1 MSILSFLGLG
11 NSKIKDALLR
21 GALIVDVRS
30 AAEYD
35 QGKIPGSINIPV
47 DRIPINAKRILSMAR
62 PIVFCCTSG
71 HRSNQAIQY
80 LKQMG
85 LTEYYNG
92 GNWHRLLRIVNGY
105 KEGPSLLSL
114 LPKRGSGAVYL

>member
-21 GALIVDVRS
+21 GALIIDVRS
-30 AAEYD
+30 AGEYD

-47 DRIPINAKRILSMAR
+47 DRIAINAKRIIAMNK

-80 LKQMG
+80 MRQWGLK
-85 LTEYYNG
+85 EYYNG
-92 GNWHRLLRIVNGY
+92 GNWHRLLRIVN
-105 KEGPSLLSL
+105 
-114 LPKRGSGAVYL
+114 RV